1 MCVACGIPSH
11 VISIP
16 GEPRG
21 EPVVRFA
28 ALRNADFRWYFSGA
42 SLSMM
47 ADNVEHVITYWVL
60 YQTFHSPM
68 LAGFAVIS
76 HWLPALFL
84 SVYFGSLADRF
95 DCRKVIQAS
104 QGLFMTASFLWG
116 VLFLTNTLQVWN
128 AMVLLVIHGMAGAL
142 WSPAEQLMLH
152 DIVGPS
158 QLPSA
163 VRMNSTGRN
172 LGILAGPAAGSVLLL
187 ALGPTLGIFANVL
200 IYLPLT
206 LWLLRTPYTGH
217 THAVAVSVR
226 RPRMSLGD
234 AFRVLREVSGIP
246 VIISMVALGG
256 LSSLLIGSG
265 IQPQMPEFAAD
276 LGTTQAGLAYGVLL
290 AANAT
295 GAVIGGV
302 LLESTGLLKPN
313 ARTAMI
319 STIVWSICMVGFA
332 ASQNYFL
339 AIVTLLCAG
348 AANLA
353 SQSISQT
360 LVQLLAPPEKR
371 GRVVGV
377 YNMAAQGLRA
387 GSGLSIGVLGAF
399 IGIHWSVAVSASVLL
414 AAVVWLMV
422 YAARAS
428 ARAMTE
434 ATPAL
439 QPAWSTATTERR

>member
-1 MCVACGIPSH
+1 MCGACGIPTH
-11 VISIP
+11 IIDVP
-16 GEPRG
+16 GQPRG

-28 ALRNADFRWYFSGA
+28 ALRNPDFRWYFSGA

-60 YQTFHSPM
+60 FQTFHSPM

-95 DCRKVIQAS
+95 DCRRVIQVS
-104 QGLFMTASFLWG
+104 QGLFMTASALWG
-116 VLFLTNTLQVWN
+116 VLFLTGTLQVWN

-187 ALGPTLGIFANVL
+187 ALGPTAGIFVNVL
-200 IYLPLT
+200 IYLPLSI
-206 LWLLRTPYTGH
+206 WLARSPYSGH
-217 THAVAVSVR
+217 SREAATTAR
-226 RPRMSLGD
+226 RPRMSIFD
-234 AFRVLREVSGIP
+234 ALRVLREVSGIP

-265 IQPQMPEFAAD
+265 IQPNMPEFAAD

-295 GAVIGGV
+295 GAVLGGV
-302 LLESTGLLKPN
+302 LLESTGILKPN
-313 ARTAMI
+313 ARTAMF
-319 STIVWSICMVGFA
+319 STIVWSLCMVGFA

-339 AIVTLLCAG
+339 AITMLVCAG
-348 AANLA
+348 GANLA

-360 LVQLLAPPEKR
+360 IVQLMAPPEKR

-377 YNMAAQGLRA
+377 YNMAAQGLKA
-387 GSGLSIGVLGAF
+387 GSGLSIGVLGSF
-399 IGIHWSVAVSASVLL
+399 IGIHWSLAASAVVLL
-414 AAVVWLMV
+414 TAVIWLMI
-422 YAARAS
+422 YAARAT
-428 ARAMTE
+428 ARAMA
-434 ATPAL
+434 ATSPAL
-439 QPAWSTATTERR
+439 QPAWSTASADRG